1 MSLISSIKKTLID
14 KSFVKNSD
22 FCNENVS
29 TYDYKMSSQDWFRV
43 SIFYDSKF
51 ISVDITH
58 ITNSDRYIIAR
69 RYEVENIDEFTFLI
83 SRTSSSPL
91 FQTTNH

>member
-1 MSLISSIKKTLID
+1 MSLISSIKKTLTD

-43 SIFYDSKF
+43 SVFYDSKF

-58 ITNSDRYIIAR
+58 ITNSDKFRIAE
-69 RYEVENIDEFTFLI
+69 RYEIQNINEFIFLL
-83 SRTSSSPL
+83 SRTSRSPL
-91 FQTTNH
+91 FQI

>member
-1 MSLISSIKKTLID
+1 MSLISIIKKTLID

-22 FCNENVS
+22 FCNDNVS

-43 SIFYDSKF
+43 SVFSDSEC

-58 ITNSDRYIIAR
+58 ITNSDKYIIAR
-69 RYEVENIDEFTFLI
+69 RYEVENIEEFIFLI
-83 SRTSSSPL
+83 SRTSRSPL
-91 FQTTNH
+91 FEI